1 MKIKNADDK
10 AVSALGSTAGALV
23 APKTGL
29 KRLRTALTSPGVL
42 LATAGVVAAYAL
54 SRRPAPF
61 RRA

>member
-10 AVSALGSTAGALV
+10 VVSALGSAAGTLV

-29 KRLRTALTSPGVL
+29 MRVRTALTSPGVL
-42 LATAGVVAAYAL
+42 LAGAGVVAAYAL
-54 SRRPAPF
+54 GRRRPPF